1 MTSSTTKLTLKLLVD
16 TKNEKVLFAEA
27 SKPVVDF
34 LFNILCLPLG
44 TVVKLLHKKDM
55 VGSLGNL
62 YQSVENL
69 NNNCLQTHHQT
80 KDVLLNPSVP
90 IGSIEISRFL
100 PLHEEPLETSG
111 VSNFILTAKLDN
123 EDQEEDEDYDDDEE
137 EEDETEESEEEEE
150 EEDDKDNLGGDTLFY
165 TCPNECSYDVT
176 CDKTTLCSSCKRA
189 MTNKIRYVGNKFDE
203 AYISVKNGFVKDVV
217 NFMVMDD
224 LLIQPIPAFSG
235 IAILNQFNN
244 KDIGTLQE
252 MVVELG
258 VDEVCIALLGPYM
271 NFVLGFAL
279 KSYRY
284 SIVISI

>member
-1 MTSSTTKLTLKLLVD
+1 MLTQ
-16 TKNEKVLFAEA
+16 NEKVLFAEA

-34 LFNILCLPLG
+34 LFNILCLPIG

-69 NNNCLQTHHQT
+69 NYNYLQPHHQT

-100 PLHEEPLETSG
+100 PLHKEPLETSG
-111 VSNFILTAKLDN
+111 VSDFILAAKLDN
-123 EDQEEDEDYDDDEE
+123 EDQEEDEDYDEDEE
-137 EEDETEESEEEEE
+137 EEDETEESEEEE
-150 EEDDKDNLGGDTLFY
+150 DDEDNLGGDILFY

-189 MTNKIRYVGNKFDE
+189 MTNEIRYIGNKFDE
-203 AYISVKNGFVKDVV
+203 VYTSVRNGFVKDVV

-224 LLIQPIPAFSG
+224 LLIQPMPALSG
-235 IAILNQFNN
+235 IAILNQFSIE
-244 KDIGTLQE
+244 DIGTLQE

-258 VDEVCIALLGPYM
+258 VDEVRICIFSGPYM

-284 SIVISI
+284 SIVIKYLI